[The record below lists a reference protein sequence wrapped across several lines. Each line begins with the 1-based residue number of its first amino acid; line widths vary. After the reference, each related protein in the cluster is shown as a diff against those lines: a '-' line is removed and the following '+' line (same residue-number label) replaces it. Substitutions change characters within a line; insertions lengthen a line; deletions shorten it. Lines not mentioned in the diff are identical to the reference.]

1 MVQEDQGG
9 IRCEGLEKVGECPE
23 GKIPTLAHG
32 NHEIWSL
39 FQLMLPGLVGRDG
52 YDYNAIQV
60 VFNVHEV
67 ERSSRPVMMDLITK
81 LIDVVE
87 AERRSRAK

>member
-1 MVQEDQGG
+1 M
-9 IRCEGLEKVGECPE
+9 
-23 GKIPTLAHG
+23 
-32 NHEIWSL
+32 
-39 FQLMLPGLVGRDG
+39 LMLPGLVGKGG

-60 VFNVHEV
+60 VFDVHEI
-67 ERSSRPVMMDLITK
+67 ERGKRADMLNLITK